1 MAVVGAAL
9 AVPCEAGAAV
19 PEAGWLPVPAFA
31 EGLEAAGGGPRPQ
44 LFQPLVLDGAAFEA
58 LLLKAPMEDT
68 PRAAKPLAVPIPM
81 PDGTFETFLVV
92 ESPIMEPG
100 LQAALP
106 TTRTYKGYGVDDPTA
121 VMRLTISPEGCS
133 VFVRSARGA
142 VFVDPY
148 VRGDGIHHVSY
159 WLRDYGAGPGGV
171 CGTTGEP
178 RAMPAEPDAANRSGP
193 TLRTYRLAVAATGE
207 YTSIFGGA
215 TAAQNNIV
223 SVINRINLI
232 YETEVS
238 VRFTLV
244 ANNLSLVYTNA
255 STDPYTNSVN
265 ATMLDENEGTIPSVI
280 GLNNFDIGH
289 VFGTA
294 GGGIASLGVVCG
306 GAEKA
311 RGVSGSAGTVNNPY
325 TVYVVAHEMGHQFNA
340 PHSFN
345 GIGGSCGPNRSA
357 SGAIEPGSGS
367 TIMSY
372 AGNCGADNVAG
383 TADMFFH
390 SGSFDKIIAFLPGAN
405 CAASTATGNGAPT
418 VSAGGDYVIPSRTP
432 FTLTGSATDPDGHAL
447 TYSWEE
453 RDQGDA
459 LALASGDNGTSP
471 IIRTYAPQTTPVR
484 VIPRLGDLLNNSTP
498 AGEILPTTSRFL
510 NFRLT
515 ARDNRAGGGGVNTGD
530 MRITVVGS
538 AGPFRITSHNTSGTY
553 SGSQTVTWD
562 VAATNIG
569 AIGTANVRILLS
581 TDGGT
586 TFPVVLASSVPNNGS
601 ANVVFPSITTNLG
614 RLKIEPISNIYF
626 DVNNVNLM
634 VRPPTTPV
642 IFNAAGAVATDAVG
656 NGNANGV
663 IDPGESQIRL
673 TLSLTNT
680 GASTAT
686 AVSGTLVSLTPT
698 ASVVTGVSAYPN
710 IVAGGGAGGNTTP
723 FEIAVSPNHPCG
735 DAINLQLNVASTQG
749 SASLVYALA
758 TGAPGGT
765 PKPPQTFRYVGS
777 AVAIPDNDS
786 AGISVPIN
794 VAGVGSV
801 YSVEASIDGTTCSTN
816 PLDTNVGLNHANV
829 GDLILSIIAPDTTA
843 VTMFNR
849 HAAGGVNFCN
859 TIFRSED
866 ASLPAIQFATAAQ
879 APFTGV
885 WRPTNSAAGF
895 LGKNADGQ
903 WFFRARDR
911 AAASTGSIRAVSLII
926 TPQGRA
932 CADPVTACPWDYNS
946 DGALN
951 PDDLGDYI
959 TDYFAEPAIAG
970 PGGYSIACPG
980 NAPPYDAGFRADVTA
995 DCILNPDDLGDYI
1008 TAYFQGC

>member
-1 MAVVGAAL
+1 MAGAWVPGAAM
-9 AVPCEAGAAV
+9 AQGV
-19 PEAGWLPVPAFA
+19 PEAGWLPVRAFPD
-31 EGLEAAGGGPRPQ
+31 GLEAAGAGPRPQ
-44 LFQPLVLDGAAFEA
+44 QFQPLVLDGAAFEA
-58 LLLKAPMEDT
+58 LLLNAPMEDT
-68 PRAAKPLAVPIPM
+68 PGAAKPLAVPIPM
-81 PDGTFETFLVV
+81 PDGTFEMFLVV

-106 TTRTYKGYGVDDPTA
+106 TTRTYRGYGVDDATA
-121 VMRLTISPEGCS
+121 AMRLMVSPEGCS
-133 VFVRSARGA
+133 VYVRCARGA
-142 VFVDPY
+142 LFIDPY

-159 WLRDYGAGPGGV
+159 WLRDFGAPLSWA
-171 CGTTGEP
+171 CGTLGEP
-178 RAMPAEPDAANRSGP
+178 RAIPAGPETANRSGP
-193 TLRTYRLAVAATGE
+193 TRRTYRLAVAATGE
-207 YTSIFGGA
+207 YTSIFGSA
-215 TAAQNNIV
+215 AAAQNNIV
-223 SVINRINLI
+223 SVINRVNLI
-232 YETEVS
+232 YEAEVA
-238 VRFTLV
+238 VRLTLV

-255 STDPYTNSVN
+255 ATDPYTNSSN
-265 ATMLDENEGTIPSVI
+265 AAMLDENETAISNVI
-280 GLNNFDIGH
+280 GINSFDIGH

-306 GAEKA
+306 GTEKA
-311 RGVSGSAGTVNNPY
+311 RGVSSSAGTVNNPY

-345 GIGGSCGPNRSA
+345 GIGGSCGSNRSA

-390 SGSFDKIIAFLPGAN
+390 SGSFDRITAFLPVAG
-405 CAASTATGNGAPT
+405 CAGNTATGNTAPT

-432 FTLTGSATDPDGHAL
+432 FTLTGSATDPDGDAL
-447 TYSWEE
+447 TYSWEQ

-471 IIRTYAPQTTPVR
+471 IIRTYAPTTSPVR
-484 VIPRLGDLLNNSTP
+484 VVPRLGDLLNNSTP

-515 ARDNRAGGGGVNTGD
+515 ARDNKAGGGGVNTGD
-530 MRITVVGS
+530 MRITVVGP
-538 AGPFRITSHNTSGTY
+538 AGPFQITSHNTSGTY
-553 SGSQTVTWD
+553 SGAQTVTWS
-562 VAATNIG
+562 VAGTNVGSIAT
-569 AIGTANVRILLS
+569 TSVRILLS

-601 ANVVFPSITTNLG
+601 ATVVFPSITTNLG
-614 RLKIEPISNIYF
+614 RLKIEPTNSIYF
-626 DVNNVNLM
+626 DVNNVNLSI
-634 VRPPTTPV
+634 RPPTTPV
-642 IFNAAGAVATDAVG
+642 IFNAGVATASDTTG

-663 IDPGESQIRL
+663 IDPGENPIRL
-673 TLSLTNT
+673 TLGVANT

-686 AVSGTLVSLTPT
+686 GVSGTLVSLTPT
-698 ASVVTGVSAYPN
+698 VSVLTGVSAYPN
-710 IVAGGGAGGNTTP
+710 VPGSGGGGSNTTP
-723 FEIAVSPNHPCG
+723 FEIAVSPDHPCG
-735 DAINLQLNVASTQG
+735 DPINLQLNLV
-749 SASLVYALA
+749 SAQTSAGVVFTLA

-786 AGISVPIN
+786 AGITVPIN
-794 VAGVGSV
+794 VAGVGTIS
-801 YSVEASIDGTTCSTN
+801 SVEASIDGTTCSTN

-859 TIFRSED
+859 TIFRSDD
-866 ASLPAIQFATAAQ
+866 ASLPAIQFATAAN

-885 WRPTNSAAGF
+885 WRPTNSTTGF

-903 WFFRARDR
+903 WYFRARDR
-911 AAASTGSIRAVSLII
+911 AAGSTGSIRAVSLVI

-932 CADPVTACPWDYNS
+932 CVAPIVACPWDYNT
-946 DGALN
+946 DGSLN
-951 PDDLGDYI
+951 PDDLGDFI
-959 TDYFAEPAIAG
+959 TDYFMAPAIAG
-970 PGGYSIACPG
+970 PGGFSVACPG
-980 NAPPYDAGFRADVTA
+980 NAAPYDAGFRADVTA
-995 DCILNPDDLGDYI
+995 DCMLNPDDLGDYI
-1008 TAYFQGC
+1008 TGYFQGC